1 MSLDGY
7 YIEDLTEG
15 MTAVF
20 GKTITDADILM
31 FAGVSGDTNP
41 VHLNEEFALGTA
53 FHGRIAHGM
62 LTASLISTVL
72 GTKLPGPGC
81 IYLSQNLK
89 FLAPVRAGDT
99 VRAEVTIRS
108 IDREKTPRHLRHRL
122 QGRRQGGARGRGAH
136 HGARAGRQPPR
147 RLSSARRAPAA
158 ALAGEV
164 GAAPALPAGSP
175 PAPPRRLP
183 ARLFTGPWPHGT

>member
-7 YIEDLTEG
+7 FIEDLNEG

-41 VHLNEEFALGTA
+41 VHLNEEFAAGTA
-53 FHGRIAHGM
+53 FQGRIAHGM

-81 IYLSQNLK
+81 VYLSQNLK
-89 FLAPVRAGDT
+89 FLAPVRVGDT
-99 VRAEVTIRS
+99 VRAEVIITA
-108 IDREKTPRHLRHRL
+108 IDRLR
-122 QGRRQGGARGRGAH
+122 RRVTFATACKVGGKSVLEGEAVTVV
-136 HGARAGRQPPR
+136 PR
-147 RLSSARRAPAA
+147 RPAPAA
-158 ALAGEV
+158 
-164 GAAPALPAGSP
+164 
-175 PAPPRRLP
+175 
-183 ARLFTGPWPHGT
+183 

>member
-7 YIEDLTEG
+7 FIEDLSEG

-53 FHGRIAHGM
+53 FHRRIAPGP
-62 LTASLISTVL
+62 LPPSLIPTVL

-81 IYLSQNLK
+81 IYLSQSLK

-99 VRAEVTIRS
+99 VRAEVTITA
-108 IDREKTPRHLRHRL
+108 I
-122 QGRRQGGARGRGAH
+122 
-136 HGARAGRQPPR
+136 
-147 RLSSARRAPAA
+147 
-158 ALAGEV
+158 
-164 GAAPALPAGSP
+164 
-175 PAPPRRLP
+175 
-183 ARLFTGPWPHGT
+183 

>member
-7 YIEDLTEG
+7 FIEDLQEG

-41 VHLNEEFALGTA
+41 VHLNEEFAAGTA
-53 FHGRIAHGM
+53 FQGRIAHGM

-81 IYLSQNLK
+81 VYLSQNLK
-89 FLAPVRAGDT
+89 FMAPVRVGDT
-99 VRAEVTIRS
+99 VRAEVTITA
-108 IDREKTPRHLRHRL
+108 IDRLR
-122 QGRRQGGARGRGAH
+122 RRVTFATACKVGGKSVLEGEAVTVV
-136 HGARAGRQPPR
+136 PR
-147 RLSSARRAPAA
+147 RPAPAA
-158 ALAGEV
+158 
-164 GAAPALPAGSP
+164 
-175 PAPPRRLP
+175 
-183 ARLFTGPWPHGT
+183 

>member
-1 MSLDGY
+1 MAVDGY
-7 YIEDLTEG
+7 YIEDLEAG
-15 MTAVF
+15 MSAAF

-53 FHGRIAHGM
+53 FQGRIAHGM

-81 IYLSQNLK
+81 IYLSQTLK

-99 VRAEVTIRS
+99 VRAEVTRLRRRLGPDVVLS
-108 IDREKTPRHLRHRL
+108 RPYRLHDRVSTDL
-122 QGRRQGGARGRGAH
+122 GGAAVGLLPESQAPGIVD
-136 HGARAGRQPPR
+136 ARCS
-147 RLSSARRAPAA
+147 LDAA
-158 ALAGEV
+158 FELD
-164 GAAPALPAGSP
+164 
-175 PAPPRRLP
+175 
-183 ARLFTGPWPHGT
+183 

>member
-7 YIEDLTEG
+7 FIEDLNEG

-41 VHLNEEFALGTA
+41 VHLNEEFAAGTA
-53 FHGRIAHGM
+53 FQGRIAHGM

-81 IYLSQNLK
+81 VYLSQNLK
-89 FLAPVRAGDT
+89 FLAPVRVGDT
-99 VRAEVTIRS
+99 VRAEVTITA
-108 IDREKTPRHLRHRL
+108 IDRLR
-122 QGRRQGGARGRGAH
+122 RRVTFATACKVGGKSVLEGEAVTVV
-136 HGARAGRQPPR
+136 PR
-147 RLSSARRAPAA
+147 RPAPAA
-158 ALAGEV
+158 
-164 GAAPALPAGSP
+164 
-175 PAPPRRLP
+175 
-183 ARLFTGPWPHGT
+183 

>member
-7 YIEDLTEG
+7 FIEDLQEG

-41 VHLNEEFALGTA
+41 VHLNEEFAAGTA
-53 FHGRIAHGM
+53 FQGRIAHGM

-81 IYLSQNLK
+81 VYLSQNLK
-89 FLAPVRAGDT
+89 FLAPVRVGDT
-99 VRAEVTIRS
+99 VRAEVIITA
-108 IDREKTPRHLRHRL
+108 IDRLR
-122 QGRRQGGARGRGAH
+122 RRVTFATACKVGGKSVLEGEAVTVV
-136 HGARAGRQPPR
+136 PR
-147 RLSSARRAPAA
+147 RPAPAA
-158 ALAGEV
+158 
-164 GAAPALPAGSP
+164 
-175 PAPPRRLP
+175 
-183 ARLFTGPWPHGT
+183 

>member
-7 YIEDLTEG
+7 FIEDLSEG

-53 FHGRIAHGM
+53 FLGRIAHGM

-99 VRAEVTIRS
+99 VRAEATIRS
-108 IDREKTPRHLRHRL
+108 IDRDKRRVVFDTACKVGSKVVL
-122 QGRRQGGARGRGAH
+122 QGEAVTMV
-136 HGARAGRQPPR
+136 PR
-147 RLSSARRAPAA
+147 RPVPAA
-158 ALAGEV
+158 
-164 GAAPALPAGSP
+164 
-175 PAPPRRLP
+175 
-183 ARLFTGPWPHGT
+183 

>member
-1 MSLDGY
+1 MPLHGY
-7 YIEDLTEG
+7 YIEDLEEG
-15 MTAVF
+15 MSAAF

-53 FHGRIAHGM
+53 FQGRIAHGM

-81 IYLSQNLK
+81 IYLSQSLK

-99 VRAEVTIRS
+99 VRAEVTLRS
-108 IDREKTPRHLRHRL
+108 LDKE
-122 QGRRQGGARGRGAH
+122 RRRCVFETVCKVGGKNVLEGEALIMV
-136 HGARAGRQPPR
+136 PR
-147 RLSSARRAPAA
+147 RPA
-158 ALAGEV
+158 
-164 GAAPALPAGSP
+164 
-175 PAPPRRLP
+175 
-183 ARLFTGPWPHGT
+183 